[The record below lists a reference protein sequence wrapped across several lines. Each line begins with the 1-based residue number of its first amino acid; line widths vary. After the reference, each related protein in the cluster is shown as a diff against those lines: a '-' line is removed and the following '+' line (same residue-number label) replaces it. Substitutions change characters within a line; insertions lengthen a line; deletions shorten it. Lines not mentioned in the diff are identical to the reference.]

1 MALGQLG
8 AQLIELPSR
17 TKHPV
22 TLRELAQIEKIMLGQ
37 PPTASHARLEELAA
51 CKVLVPGE
59 VGPDPQ
65 IAEELRSLDALFLA
79 EYSSELSETATRA
92 YELTVKAHAWRK
104 RFHAG
109 FGQCPTLPETTL
121 RRALLVGEASSV
133 GTLDI
138 LCIGDDDLVCVPLA
152 ALGHR
157 VTVFDIDH
165 YLLGLIERIQKE
177 EGLTITAK
185 EHDLRDPIR
194 AEEQACFDV
203 FLTDPM
209 ANEECFRLFVSRAIP
224 LLRSNG
230 RGFVAVHG
238 AAQALFESVCSG
250 MHVPITAWHRR
261 HNRYYSHFLKLHQY
275 ESDWA
280 EIRKTTETLPS
291 FAADEPVNPVNLYH
305 EDYFHRPTALLI
317 LLDGL
322 DEPRFAKPIYLDMVM
337 DGLLTSIESKEVE
350 RQHCYRQGWSTI
362 ISFTER
368 GHVALHAHRERE
380 QICLSAH
387 PTTPELIESVQR
399 YLVAAYKTQA
409 KELRTVRERNFWDLR
424 IL

>member
-1 MALGQLG
+1 LALGQLG

-17 TKHPV
+17 TKHSL
-22 TLRELAQIEKIMLGQ
+22 TLRELPQIEKIMLGQ
-37 PPTASHARLEELAA
+37 APTASHARLEELAS

-59 VGPDPQ
+59 VGSDPQ
-65 IAEELRSLDALFLA
+65 IAEELRSLDELFFS
-79 EYSSELSETATRA
+79 EYCSELSETGMRA

-109 FGQCPTLPETTL
+109 FGQCPTLPETSL

-138 LCIGDDDLVCVPLA
+138 LCIGDDDLVSVPLA

-157 VTVFDIDH
+157 VTVFDIDP
-165 YLLGLIERIQKE
+165 YLLSLIERIRQE

-194 AEEQACFDV
+194 AEEKECFDV

-224 LLRSNG
+224 LLRPNG
-230 RGFVAVHG
+230 RGFVAVHA
-238 AAQALFESVCSG
+238 AAQALFESVCSD
-250 MHVPITAWHRR
+250 MHVPITAWRRR

-280 EIRKTTETLPS
+280 EIRKTAETIPS
-291 FAADEPVNPVNLYH
+291 FAADEPANPMNLYR
-305 EDYFHRPTALLI
+305 EDYFHRPTVLLM

-322 DEPRFAKPIYLDMVM
+322 DEPRFAKPLYLDMVM
-337 DGLLTSIESKEVE
+337 DGLLASTEAKEVD

-362 ISFTER
+362 ISFTEQ
-368 GHVALHAHRERE
+368 GHFALHAHRERE

-387 PTTPELIESVQR
+387 PTTPKLIESVQS
-399 YLVAAYKTQA
+399 YLVAAYKTEA
-409 KELRTVRERNFWDLR
+409 RELRTVRERNFWDLR